1 MEFKTASIVVGII
14 VAMAALLTLGDY
26 LGYKIGRKRLAGF
39 VGIVSLVIIVA
50 FAIYSAYLGITK

>member
-1 MEFKTASIVVGII
+1 MEFKTASTVVGII
-14 VAMAALLTLGDY
+14 VAIAALVALGDY

-39 VGIVSLVIIVA
+39 VGIVTLVIIVA